1 VRMNN
6 RETAM
11 EAAAILDAKKAVD
24 ITVIDISKISGF
36 ADYFVIATGNS
47 ERQVGTLS
55 DEVEEKLEATG
66 ATLKNIEGKNGS
78 GWILMDFGDVIVNI
92 FTPEQRERYGIE
104 KIWGDCE
111 FIKL

>member
-1 VRMNN
+1 MNN

>member
-1 VRMNN
+1 MNN
-6 RETAM
+6 KETAIR
-11 EAAAILDAKKAVD
+11 AANILDSKKAVD
-24 ITVIDISKISGF
+24 IVVMDISKISGF

-47 ERQVGTLS
+47 ERQVRTLA
-55 DEVEEKLEATG
+55 DEVEEKLVESG
-66 ATLKNIEGKNGS
+66 AILKNVEGKNGS

-111 FIKL
+111 YINY

>member
-1 VRMNN
+1 
-6 RETAM
+6 M